1 MQHIAA
7 IVHGNDFMILLP
19 IAELY
24 DLEIFLRGGR
34 KPLADT
40 REFRQLYSFS
50 EEFPQLAK
58 DSILHSALLR
68 ELFEIASALVWLH
81 EELHIFGSLDRYL
94 AHQDLKPENILLIRD
109 SHSDAGD
116 LQFPAGKWMLT
127 DFGVSLFNK
136 ETNLKATRAQSIR
149 DAGPRLTSR
158 ANRDQITRG
167 HGPYEPPEV
176 DLERVDGRKC
186 DVWSFGCILC
196 DVLAFACGREKALH
210 EFRDKVRFDGKND
223 YFYRAKG
230 NSADRAKVI
239 NNSNTELKSEIKDWF
254 SKHADRP
261 TQDWVPDYVAMI
273 EAVLVPNP
281 LDRPNIRNIMEDL
294 EKLPPHK
301 IDNEINKNTI
311 LIPDGTRTIRQAIPQ
326 STFLA
331 VSSRT
336 SVSSA
341 PIVIRR
347 PTLEL
352 KEAQNQDSLSI
363 KTADPQSA
371 NAPSVHAR
379 SELNLTPL
387 TSPTVASTESPR
399 ASASAYE
406 DMPKITINL
415 PKKEHVVAVELTPG
429 GEQVAFLC
437 GHHVHAYKTNDGSRV
452 GILELQ
458 SNVKWTKF
466 RVACNFL
473 AVYGLESRQKRVS
486 RHA

>member
-40 REFRQLYSFS
+40 REFRELYSFS
-50 EEFPQLAK
+50 EKFPQLAT
-58 DSILHSALLR
+58 DRILHRALLR

-81 EELHIFGSLDRYL
+81 GELHIFGSLDRYL
-94 AHQDLKPENILLIRD
+94 AHQDLKPENILLTRD
-109 SHSDAGD
+109 SHSDAGNP
-116 LQFPAGKWMLT
+116 QFPAGKWMLT

-149 DAGPRLTSR
+149 DAGPRITSR

-176 DLERVDGRKC
+176 DLERVDGRMC

-196 DVLAFACGREKALH
+196 DVLAFACGKQEALH

-230 NSADRAKVI
+230 NSVDRAKVI

-254 SKHADRP
+254 TKYADRP
-261 TQDWVPDYVAMI
+261 TQAWIPDYVAVI
-273 EAVLVPNP
+273 EEILVPNP
-281 LDRPNIRNIMEDL
+281 LDRPNIRNVMKAL
-294 EKLPPHK
+294 ERLPHK
-301 IDNEINKNTI
+301 IENEINGSIN
-311 LIPDGTRTIRQAIPQ
+311 LMPDVNKTMRQEMPK
-326 STFLA
+326 STSLA
-331 VSSRT
+331 VSSR
-336 SVSSA
+336 A
-341 PIVIRR
+341 PISSVPTAMR
-347 PTLEL
+347 PPTPEL
-352 KEAQNQDSLSI
+352 GDVNNRNFSNVE
-363 KTADPQSA
+363 TPDPQPA
-371 NAPSVHAR
+371 NAPSLHAR
-379 SELNLTPL
+379 SELNWCLNP
-387 TSPTVASTESPR
+387 PTVAPTEGLS

-406 DMPKITINL
+406 YLPKITIHL

-429 GEQVAFLC
+429 GEKVAFLC
-437 GHHVHAYKTNDGSRV
+437 GRHVHAYKTDDGSRV
-452 GILELQ
+452 GMLELQ
-458 SNVKWTKF
+458 SDVKWTKF
-466 RVACNFL
+466 RVASNFL
-473 AVYGLESRQKRVS
+473 AVYGLESRQKHVS
-486 RHA
+486 RRAKH